1 MEDVTWHQTKCSLK
15 PFRFELYFLGRDEPL
30 GVFIVCLFFGFWFC
44 FFVVVSEIKGN
55 NYFRRTSPEER
66 EVKSV
71 RDSWLGYL

>member
-1 MEDVTWHQTKCSLK
+1 M
-15 PFRFELYFLGRDEPL
+15 FLL
-30 GVFIVCLFFGFWFC
+30 FVFFFGFWFC

-71 RDSWLGYL
+71 RGSWLGYL